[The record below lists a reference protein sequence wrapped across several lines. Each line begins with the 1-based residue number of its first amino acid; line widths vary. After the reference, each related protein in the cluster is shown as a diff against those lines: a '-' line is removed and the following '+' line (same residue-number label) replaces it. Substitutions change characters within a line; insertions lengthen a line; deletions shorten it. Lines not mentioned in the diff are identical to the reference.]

1 MIDRTPSVGESF
13 DSSRGELCLIT
24 GATGFVGG
32 HLAQRL
38 VADGYAVR
46 CLVRA
51 GSDTSLLDALD
62 VELAVG
68 DLTAPAS
75 LAQAVDGCRYV
86 FHCAALVSD
95 WATVEEI
102 TRVNVQG
109 TRGLLEACVDSS
121 VARVVHLSTT
131 DIYGY
136 PGRPAIDE
144 TYVGQRFRNWYSQTK
159 LAAEAEVRQVEKENG
174 LGVVILRPA
183 TIYGPRSTDVIGEI
197 ARAMVGGHMLLI
209 NGGRVVAGLCYV
221 ENVVDAAVLAVRS
234 ERATG
239 QAFNVTDGLAVTWRE
254 FTDGLAGGLR
264 CSQARWSLPF
274 WLANAIGFSLEHG
287 YRFLRRTTG
296 LKTQALLSRQ
306 AVAVLGID
314 QDFSNHKMRETLGW
328 EPRIDYATGLA
339 KTVAWLQNDYLSR

>member
-1 MIDRTPSVGESF
+1 
-13 DSSRGELCLIT
+13 
-24 GATGFVGG
+24 
-32 HLAQRL
+32 
-38 VADGYAVR
+38 
-46 CLVRA
+46 VRA

-68 DLTAPAS
+68 DLTATAS
-75 LAQAVDGCRYV
+75 LEKAVEGSRYV
-86 FHCAALVSD
+86 IHCGALVSD

-102 TRVNVQG
+102 RRVNVQG
-109 TRGLLEACVDSS
+109 TRAVLAACVVAS

-136 PGRPAIDE
+136 PGRPAVDE
-144 TYVGQRFRNWYSQTK
+144 THVGQRFRNWYSQTK
-159 LAAEAEVRQVEKENG
+159 LEAEAEVRRAEREHG
-174 LGVVILRPA
+174 LDVVILRPA

-197 ARAMVGGHMLLI
+197 ARAMVGGHMLLV
-209 NGGRVVAGLCYV
+209 NRGRAVAGLCYV
-221 ENVVDAAVLAVRS
+221 ENVVDAAVLALRS
-234 ERATG
+234 EHASG

-254 FTDGLAGGLR
+254 FADGLACGLR
-264 CSQARWSLPF
+264 CSQARWSMPF

-314 QDFSNHKMRETLGW
+314 QDFSNRKLRETLGW
-328 EPRIDYATGLA
+328 EPRTDYATGLA
-339 KTVAWLQNDYLSR
+339 KTVAWLQEDYLAG

>member
-75 LAQAVDGCRYV
+75 LARAVDGCRYV

-136 PGRPAIDE
+136 PGRPAVDE
-144 TYVGQRFRNWYSQTK
+144 TYVGQGFRNWYSQTK

-239 QAFNVTDGLAVTWRE
+239 QAFNL
-254 FTDGLAGGLR
+254 
-264 CSQARWSLPF
+264 
-274 WLANAIGFSLEHG
+274 
-287 YRFLRRTTG
+287 
-296 LKTQALLSRQ
+296 
-306 AVAVLGID
+306 
-314 QDFSNHKMRETLGW
+314 MRKLDSF
-328 EPRIDYATGLA
+328 P
-339 KTVAWLQNDYLSR
+339 